1 MKTGEIRDYVVRW
14 LSLRPALILLTGIV
28 GAILI
33 ADTGIG
39 IALLIVACAALA
51 LLSCFIKGR
60 GWKYL
65 AFGALAGVCAFSIAK
80 PQPLPGDYYYRE
92 STYAGIAL
100 SCSQGRNSS
109 SEIVEVTDSLGR
121 RFRCRL
127 AVMSADPVIAPGD
140 TVVFRATLQPATDP
154 DAVPG
159 LQAYPFGDKADRISA
174 RATVSHHGIKVLGHS
189 DALRFRPASW
199 ARALRGKIDSSPLS
213 DNAAGLLSASLLGSS
228 GGTPDAQEA
237 FRAAGL
243 AHLLCVS
250 GFHVALIAGILAF
263 FLLPM
268 RLWTWGS
275 RRRYFFIIPFIWLFV
290 LLTGSN
296 APAVRA
302 GIMLTIYL
310 VAKGIER
317 DQSTVNSLALAAAAI
332 LLLNPFSL
340 YSVSFQL
347 SVSAVVGLIGFAEAL
362 TPAYRRGRWLRL
374 AVGTA
379 ATTVAATLG
388 TLPVIAAAFHR
399 IPLLSIPANVIVVP
413 LFPLFI
419 CLGAASVI
427 LGTLGLPCG
436 IFTTSANWL
445 ADFFTAVADS
455 AVAMPG
461 SVISDLYPT
470 LAQTLLCAVAILL
483 LISALRV
490 KTKARFAFAAGSVLL
505 LCIAFLSPGETYQPE
520 FIFNRRE
527 VLVNYGTRAEMTFMH
542 RAPRRPAATYWTFS
556 PTYQNPFDNYLAA
569 HRISPDSLRLN
580 SSSIIHPALIVLD
593 RNTSPDSLPSGKIL
607 YIHRTYHGTVAEIAS
622 MRPRQVILAENI
634 PNGRRL
640 DLMRGLYRL
649 NLPVHDLSISPI
661 RLPITEAQ
669 PENSGEE

>member
-39 IALLIVACAALA
+39 IALLIVACAALV

-60 GWKYL
+60 GWKYI
-65 AFGALAGVCAFSIAK
+65 AFGALAGACAFSIAK
-80 PQPLPGDYYYRE
+80 PQHLPGDYYYRE

-100 SCSQGRNSS
+100 SSSQGSNSS

-121 RFRCRL
+121 RFRCRV
-127 AVMSADPVIAPGD
+127 AVMSADPAIFPGD

-174 RATVSHHGIKVLGHS
+174 RATVSHHEIKVLGHS

-250 GFHVALIAGILAF
+250 GFHVALIAGLLAF
-263 FLLPM
+263 ILMPM

-302 GIMLTIYL
+302 GIMLTVYL

-332 LLLNPFSL
+332 LLFNPFSL

-347 SVSAVVGLIGFAEAL
+347 SVMAVTGLIGFAEAL

-388 TLPVIAAAFHR
+388 TLPVIAAVFHR

-427 LGTLGLPCG
+427 LGAFGLPCG
-436 IFTTSANWL
+436 IFTTGADWL
-445 ADFFTAVADS
+445 ADFFTAVADR

-505 LCIAFLSPGETYQPE
+505 LCIAVLLPGETYQPE

-593 RNTSPDSLPSGKIL
+593 RNTSPNSLPPERIL

-640 DLMRGLYRL
+640 ALMRGLYRL
-649 NLPVHDLSISPI
+649 NLPVHDLYISPI
-661 RLPITEAQ
+661 RIPITEIQ
-669 PENSGEE
+669 SENYEEE

>member
-1 MKTGEIRDYVVRW
+1 MKTGEIRDCVVRW
-14 LSLRPALILLTGIV
+14 LSLRPALVLLTGIV

-60 GWKYL
+60 GWKYI
-65 AFGALAGVCAFSIAK
+65 AFGALAGACAFSIAK
-80 PQPLPGDYYYRE
+80 PLPLPGDYYYRE
-92 STYAGIAL
+92 STYAGITL
-100 SCSQGRNSS
+100 SSSQDRNSS

-121 RFRCRL
+121 RFRCRV
-127 AVMSADPVIAPGD
+127 AVMSTDPVITPGD
-140 TVVFRATLQPATDP
+140 TVVLRATLQPATNP

-159 LQAYPFGDKADRISA
+159 LQAYPLGDKADRISA

-250 GFHVALIAGILAF
+250 GFHVALIAGLLAF
-263 FLLPM
+263 ILMPM

-302 GIMLTIYL
+302 GIMLTVYL

-317 DQSTVNSLALAAAAI
+317 DQSTLNSLALAAAVI
-332 LLLNPFSL
+332 LLVNPFSL
-340 YSVSFQL
+340 YSASFQL
-347 SVSAVVGLIGFAEAL
+347 SVMAVTGLIGFAEAL
-362 TPAYRRGRWLRL
+362 TPAYKHGRWLRL
-374 AVGTA
+374 GIGTV
-379 ATTVAATLG
+379 ATTIAATLG
-388 TLPVIAAAFHR
+388 TLPLIAAVFHR
-399 IPLLSIPANVIVVP
+399 IPLLSIPANALVVP
-413 LFPLFI
+413 LFPVFI

-427 LGTLGLPCG
+427 LSALGLPCG
-436 IFTTSANWL
+436 IFTMGADWL
-445 ADFFTAVADS
+445 ADFFTAVADL

-461 SVISDLYPT
+461 SVITDIYQT
-470 LAQTLLCAVAILL
+470 LAQTLLCIAAILL
-483 LISALRV
+483 LIPALRV
-490 KTKARFAFAAGSVLL
+490 KTKARLAFVAASVLL
-505 LCIAFLSPGETYQPE
+505 LGIGFLLPKEASEPE
-520 FIFNRRE
+520 FVFNRCE
-527 VLVNYGTRAEMTFMH
+527 VLVNYGTRAEITLMH
-542 RAPRRPAATYWTFS
+542 RAPRQPAEPYWTFS
-556 PTYQNPFDNYLAA
+556 PNYQNPFVNYLASR
-569 HRISPDSLRLN
+569 RIAPDSLRLN
-580 SSSIIHPALIVLD
+580 SSATIHPALIILD
-593 RNTSPDSLPSGKIL
+593 RNSAHASIPPGKIL
-607 YIHRTYHGTVAEIAS
+607 YIHRTYHGTAAEIAS

-634 PNGRRL
+634 PNARRL
-640 DLMRGLYRL
+640 DLMRGLYRH

-661 RLPITEAQ
+661 RLPIPEIQ
-669 PENSGEE
+669 PEKSEEE

>member
-14 LSLRPALILLTGIV
+14 LSLRPALLLLTGIV

-39 IALLIVACAALA
+39 IALLIAACAALG

-60 GWKYL
+60 GWKYI
-65 AFGALAGVCAFSIAK
+65 AFGAFAGACAFSIAK
-80 PQPLPGDYYYRE
+80 PPQVPDEYYYRE
-92 STYAGIAL
+92 STYAGIVL
-100 SCSQGRNSS
+100 SSSQGTNSS

-121 RFRCRL
+121 RFRCRVS
-127 AVMSADPVIAPGD
+127 VMSADPAIAPGD

-154 DAVPG
+154 AAVPG

-174 RATVSHHGIKVLGHS
+174 RATVSHHEIKVLGHS

-199 ARALRGKIDSSPLS
+199 ARVLRGKIDSSPLS

-237 FRAAGL
+237 FRSAGL

-250 GFHVALIAGILAF
+250 GFHVALIAGLLAF
-263 FLLPM
+263 ILMPM

-302 GIMLTIYL
+302 GIMLTVYL

-332 LLLNPFSL
+332 LLINPFSL

-347 SVSAVVGLIGFAEAL
+347 SVMAVTGLIGFAEAL

-388 TLPVIAAAFHR
+388 TLPVIAAVFHR

-427 LGTLGLPCG
+427 LGAFGLPCG
-436 IFTTSANWL
+436 IFTTGADWL
-445 ADFFTAVADS
+445 ADFFTAVADR

-483 LISALRV
+483 LITALRV
-490 KTKARFAFAAGSVLL
+490 KTKARVPFAAGSVLL
-505 LCIAFLSPGETYQPE
+505 LCIAVLLPGETYQPE

-542 RAPRRPAATYWTFS
+542 RAPRNPDQTYWTFS
-556 PTYQNPFDNYLAA
+556 SSYRNPFTNYLAS
-569 HRISPDSLRLN
+569 HRIRPDSACVN
-580 SSSIIHPALIVLD
+580 IGSNIHPQIIVLD
-593 RNTSPDSLPSGKIL
+593 RNTSPDNLPLGRIL

-622 MRPRQVILAENI
+622 MRPSQVILAENI

-640 DLMRGLYRL
+640 ALMRGLYRL
-649 NLPVHDLSISPI
+649 NLPVHDLYISPI
-661 RLPITEAQ
+661 RIPI
-669 PENSGEE
+669 PEIQSENYEEE